1 LESLKSDLNLRED
14 ALRVKYADE
23 LETDPVKKY
32 LLEYPFDTTQSSM
45 FKVRDIVETTNKMR
59 IRDL

>member
-1 LESLKSDLNLRED
+1 MRL
-14 ALRVKYADE
+14 KYADD

-32 LLEYPFDTTQSSM
+32 LLEYPFDTSQSSM
-45 FKVRDIVETTNKMR
+45 YKVKDIVETTNKMR